1 MLFRSDPPPLLP
13 PADLQLPPVLPAALR
28 TGPLPAPPCAQVRL
42 AHPRSPCLLTTE
54 PCSGSPARRFDAE
67 TGLLHPSTASFKEH
81 APTRL
86 AVLVLRVLAAL
97 RLVRLTEDPRTGAIT
112 ETTNLTILNVFLL
125 RFGPRRE
132 DGLVKVLIASQVR
145 LPTPFRPSVFA
156 GVGSCDSRSLG
167 ASLRSSCGTGWR
179 GWCMMVTGGSDWY
192 AWSLSW

>member
-1 MLFRSDPPPLLP
+1 MFRLP
-13 PADLQLPPVLPAALR
+13 P
-28 TGPLPAPPCAQVRL
+28 
-42 AHPRSPCLLTTE
+42 
-54 PCSGSPARRFDAE
+54 RRFDAE

-81 APTRL
+81 APSRL

-145 LPTPFRPSVFA
+145 LSTPFRPSAFANKWAHVILGRWEPPCVRRAVRA
-156 GVGSCDSRSLG
+156 GVAG
-167 ASLRSSCGTGWR
+167 
-179 GWCMMVTGGSDWY
+179 V
-192 AWSLSW
+192 